1 MSKAIELL
9 EQLGIGDSVSEAKSL
24 PTVKE
29 FLSKENI
36 ERMGKNEMY
45 ISMAMDNSISKAEA
59 AKSVI
64 EMEMEVKKTYKQ
76 NAVKASEYAEQFEE
90 ADLLK
95 FSKELIKAWVKHRD
109 S

>member
-64 EMEMEVKKTYKQ
+64 EMEVKKTYKQ